1 MSKSLHRPLLP
12 GAPQPLPPIAAE
24 RTPILSELVTY
35 ENRRGQRIVGF
46 HDYAKSTPR
55 DRPWMI
61 VLPGYGETKTD
72 VLAPSFYLAKNGF
85 HTLRFDYSD
94 HVGESD
100 GEILTTTL
108 PKLKDD
114 ILSAVDFLERR
125 YAARPIGAFASS
137 LACRSLLR
145 AAREDER
152 IALLIN
158 FVSIVDVRKT
168 LFAIYKEDHLER
180 TLKGLPNGVMDVL
193 GFQVDADN
201 FLRAAVAENF
211 GDLASTL
218 EDARGI
224 KAPAVFF
231 ASENDAWV
239 DLDDVELVVSTLPT
253 RRKELR
259 VLKDGM
265 HRLYENPLVAKAA
278 LKGAVECALRYL
290 PTVKP
295 AARIGDLDLKEI
307 GHRIRKEK
315 ERYRLLRGVNKD
327 AEREFWKTYLEK
339 YSFIINVHDYWNLL
353 DFISRVLGELKPGQ
367 RVLDGGC
374 GIGNYGTFL
383 LMKNIYRMRQAVSP
397 GADAAGYAYAG
408 VDFVSEAVAQA
419 RRTHAD
425 FNREF
430 GHGGLPARY
439 SYLVADLESP
449 LPFPAR
455 SFDQVCMNLVVS
467 YLQEAGRTLA
477 DMARLLKPKG
487 RIVITSL
494 KPFADLSQVY
504 RNYISVTEEAGQVEE
519 ARKLLSNA
527 GKVMA
532 KEAEGIYRFFTEEEL
547 ADLLKEAGLTDIETF
562 RAFGNQANVAFG
574 VVS

>member
-1 MSKSLHRPLLP
+1 MSKSLQTPFLS

-35 ENRRGQRIVGF
+35 ENRHGQRIVGF
-46 HDYAKSTPR
+46 HDYAESTPR

-72 VLAPSFYLAKNGF
+72 VLAPSFYFAKNGF

-114 ILSAVDFLERR
+114 ILSAVDFLQRR
-125 YAARPIGAFASS
+125 YAAGPIGAFASS

-180 TLKGLPNGVMDVL
+180 TLKGLPNGLMDVL

-201 FLRAAVAENF
+201 FLCAAIAGHYE
-211 GDLASTL
+211 DLAATL

-224 KAPAVFF
+224 KAPGIFF
-231 ASENDAWV
+231 AAENDVWV
-239 DLDDVELVVSTLPT
+239 ELDDVEEVVSALPT
-253 RRKELR
+253 HRKELR
-259 VLKDGM
+259 VLQEGM
-265 HRLYENPLVAKAA
+265 HRLYENPAVAKAA
-278 LKGAVECALRYL
+278 LKGAVEYALRYL
-290 PTVKP
+290 PTGKP

-307 GHRIRKEK
+307 GHRIRREK

-327 AEREFWKTYLEK
+327 DEREFWKTYLEK

-353 DFISRVLGELKPGQ
+353 DFIYRVVGEPKPGQ
-367 RVLDGGC
+367 RVLDAGC

-383 LMKNIYRMRQAVSP
+383 LMKHMYRMRQTLSP
-397 GADAAGYAYAG
+397 GVDAAGYAYVG
-408 VDFVSEAVAQA
+408 VDFVNEAVAQA
-419 RRTHAD
+419 RRTHAGLSQ
-425 FNREF
+425 EF
-430 GHGGLPARY
+430 ATGGPPARH
-439 SYLVADLESP
+439 SYLLADLESP
-449 LPFPAR
+449 LPFPER

-467 YLQEAGRTLA
+467 YLQEPGRALA

-487 RIVITSL
+487 RIVVTSL

-504 RNYISVTEEAGQVEE
+504 RNYVSVTEEPRQVEE

-574 VVS
+574 VVT

>member
-1 MSKSLHRPLLP
+1 MSKSLHSPFLP
-12 GAPQPLPPIAAE
+12 DAAE
-24 RTPILSELVTY
+24 PRPAIPAERAPVVSELVTY
-35 ENRRGQRIVGF
+35 ENRRGRRIVGV
-46 HDYAKSTPR
+46 HDFAQSTPL

-114 ILSAVDFLERR
+114 ILSAVDFLDRR
-125 YAARPIGAFASS
+125 YAARPIGVFASS
-137 LACRSLLR
+137 LACRALLR

-168 LFAIYKEDHLER
+168 LCAIYKEDHLER

-193 GFQVDADN
+193 GLQVDADN
-201 FLRAAVAENF
+201 FLRAAIDEHYA
-211 GDLASTL
+211 DLATTL
-218 EDARGI
+218 EDARNI
-224 KAPAVFF
+224 QAPGVFF
-231 ASENDAWV
+231 AAEHDGWV
-239 DLDDVELVVSTLPT
+239 DLDDVEEVVSALPT

-259 VLKDGM
+259 VLQDGM
-265 HRLYENPLVAKAA
+265 HRLYENPSVAKAA

-290 PTVKP
+290 PTAKP
-295 AARIGDLDLKEI
+295 QARIGDPDLKEI

-327 AEREFWKTYLEK
+327 DEREFWKSYLEK

-353 DFISRVLGELKPGQ
+353 DFIYRVLGDPKPGH
-367 RVLDGGC
+367 RVLDAGC

-383 LMKNIYRMRQAVSP
+383 LMKTIYGRRLFSATERGSYEYV
-397 GADAAGYAYAG
+397 G
-408 VDFVSEAVAQA
+408 VDFVSGAIAQA
-419 RRTHAD
+419 QRTHD
-425 FNREF
+425 GFSREF
-430 GHGGLPARY
+430 ANGGPPARY
-439 SYLVADLESP
+439 NYLLADLENP

-467 YLQEAGRTLA
+467 YLQEAPRTLA

-487 RIVITSL
+487 RIVVTSL

-504 RNYISVTEEAGQVEE
+504 RNYVSVAEEPRQIEE

-562 RAFGNQANVAFG
+562 RAFGNQANVAVG
-574 VVS
+574 VVG